1 MLVQRVVRVV
11 AAALTLAIVLGT
23 GIAWSNV
30 RSFEDGIFHMFA
42 PSLGKGGDD
51 GAIDIL
57 LVGLDSRTDAH
68 GNPLSAEELATL
80 RAGDDESTNT
90 DTIILI
96 RIPNNGKSATAISIP
111 RDSYVAAP
119 GLGKTKINGVYGQT
133 REAKRA
139 SLVQAGDSAQD
150 AMAQGTEAGRD
161 ALIKTVADL
170 TGVTVDHY
178 AEIGLLGFALITD
191 ALGGVDVCL
200 KDAVF
205 EPLSGADFPAG
216 RQRLNGPQALSFVR
230 QRHDLPRGDLDRV
243 VRQQVV
249 MASLAHRVI
258 SGQTLSSPTT
268 LRRLEPAVQRSVVIS
283 AGWDVMDFVQQM
295 QKLAGGKVAFATIP
309 VLDGAG
315 WSDDGMQSVV
325 RVDPHQV
332 QDWVAGLLQ
341 DQAQGKTEELA
352 YTPAKTTADVV
363 NATDINGLAAAVSDV
378 LSSKGFTTGTV
389 GNNEGGHVKGS
400 QVRAAKTDDLGAQEV
415 AKELG
420 GLPVVADTS
429 LAPGSVKVVLANDYT
444 GPGSGL
450 CRRPEQSGRA
460 RPRVE
465 PGDGRRSQCSRAVA
479 DPDRRLRQAGVH
491 QLSTPTTLSG
501 AILDPMLRADPV
513 GPRITYYDDATGER
527 IELSA
532 VTLANWAAKTGNLL
546 RDEMGAGPA
555 SRIAI
560 LLPAHWQTAA
570 VLFGVWWIGAEAVL
584 GGPGR
589 CGAVHGRTGS
599 TRRTP
604 TRRGGEVA
612 VLSLDPFGRPAPDL
626 PIGVTDYATAVR
638 VHGDQIVPEA
648 RPGPALAGRS
658 VDEIL
663 ADCESSAAARELT
676 RATGC
681 FPPRHGPGPTSW
693 WTVCCRSWPW
703 ARRWCRWPIP
713 IRRCCSAES
722 RPKRSPGF
730 CEAGGLRRAGP
741 THIDIAIYQML
752 TSCKISMLTSC
763 ERWLTL

>member
-1 MLVQRVVRVV
+1 MPVQRVVRAVATALAVAVV
-11 AAALTLAIVLGT
+11 IGT
-23 GIAWSNV
+23 GVAWNNV
-30 RSFEDGIFHMFA
+30 RSFEDGIFHMYA

-68 GNPLSAEELATL
+68 GNALSAEELGAL
-80 RAGDDESTNT
+80 RAGDEEATNT

-133 REAKRA
+133 REAKRT
-139 SLVQAGDSAQD
+139 SLVQAGDSAAD
-150 AMAQGTEAGRD
+150 AAAQGTEAGRE

-200 KDAVF
+200 KEPVF

-216 RQRLNGPQALSFVR
+216 QQKLDGPQALSFVR

-258 SGQTLSSPTT
+258 SGKTLSSPAT
-268 LRRLEPAVQRSVVIS
+268 LKKLEAAVQRSVVIS
-283 AGWDVMDFVQQM
+283 SGWDVMDFVQQM
-295 QKLAGGKVAFATIP
+295 QKLAGGNVAFATIP

-332 QDWVAGLLQ
+332 ADWVAGLLH

-352 YTPAKTTADVV
+352 YTPAKTTANVV
-363 NATDINGLAAAVSDV
+363 NDTDINGLAASVSDV

-420 GLPVVADTS
+420 GLPVVDDAS
-429 LAPGSVKVVLANDYT
+429 IAPGSVRVVLANDYT

-450 CRRPEQSGRA
+450 SGTGSIVPA
-460 RPRVE
+460 RVSN
-465 PGDGRRSQCSRAVA
+465 PGSAA
-479 DPDRRLRQAGVH
+479 DPNV
-491 QLSTPTTLSG
+491 
-501 AILDPMLRADPV
+501 
-513 GPRITYYDDATGER
+513 
-527 IELSA
+527 
-532 VTLANWAAKTGNLL
+532 
-546 RDEMGAGPA
+546 
-555 SRIAI
+555 
-560 LLPAHWQTAA
+560 
-570 VLFGVWWIGAEAVL
+570 
-584 GGPGR
+584 
-589 CGAVHGRTGS
+589 
-599 TRRTP
+599 
-604 TRRGGEVA
+604 
-612 VLSLDPFGRPAPDL
+612 PAPS
-626 PIGVTDYATAVR
+626 PILTA
-638 VHGDQIVPEA
+638 GSDKPEC
-648 RPGPALAGRS
+648 
-658 VDEIL
+658 IN
-663 ADCESSAAARELT
+663 
-676 RATGC
+676 
-681 FPPRHGPGPTSW
+681 
-693 WTVCCRSWPW
+693 
-703 ARRWCRWPIP
+703 
-713 IRRCCSAES
+713 
-722 RPKRSPGF
+722 
-730 CEAGGLRRAGP
+730 
-741 THIDIAIYQML
+741 
-752 TSCKISMLTSC
+752 
-763 ERWLTL
+763 